1 LKYYLSDSKAISRI
15 SSRSE
20 LVAPSPFP
28 KQTFLHDKKMKNHM
42 DPRRQ
47 ALSAAEPERMT
58 LLTKFENSNKQMK
71 IGKDDKL

>member
-1 LKYYLSDSKAISRI
+1 
-15 SSRSE
+15 
-20 LVAPSPFP
+20 
-28 KQTFLHDKKMKNHM
+28 M